1 VETCIAYSAGKSA
14 FMELEVAGRRRDDSS
29 RRFEIPASLLN
40 DELDLPTR
48 WLLEKLLG
56 WAELEGGYS

>member
-1 VETCIAYSAGKSA
+1 
-14 FMELEVAGRRRDDSS
+14 MELEVAGRRRDDSS